1 MPKPKVSRK
10 ITMPSDLDRVPFLKR
25 EQLTDESLSRV
36 PFLTGEETI
45 NSDGKFVGPL
55 NLPHGSA
62 EYMIKRFQNAGLTKE
77 AALGIVG
84 NFMVESELDPASE
97 QKGGGPGRGLAQWGV
112 KGRFDTDRIN
122 LVKFAK
128 ERGKPWQDL
137 NTQLDFVMYE
147 MDNHPEYKRVKDK
160 INKAKTVED
169 ATNIFLKE
177 YEKANPK
184 KAHADRRLNHAL
196 EFGAMVDT
204 IPGFNG

>member
-1 MPKPKVSRK
+1 MPKQQDPWYEIADAVN
-10 ITMPSDLDRVPFLKR
+10 PN
-25 EQLTDESLSRV
+25 EALSRV
-36 PFLTGEETI
+36 PFLTGEKTI
-45 NSDGKFVGPL
+45 SDDVVEQRLADKFVGPL
-55 NLPHGSA
+55 NLPHGSP
-62 EYMIKRFQNAGLTKE
+62 EYMIKRFQNAGLTKN
-77 AALGIVG
+77 AALGILG

-112 KGRFDTDRIN
+112 EGRFDTDRIN

-137 NTQLDFVMYE
+137 DTQLDFVMHE
-147 MDNHPEYKRVKDK
+147 MNVHPEYKRVKDK

-184 KAHADRRLNHAL
+184 KAHADRRLTHAQ

-204 IPGFNG
+204 IPGFNE